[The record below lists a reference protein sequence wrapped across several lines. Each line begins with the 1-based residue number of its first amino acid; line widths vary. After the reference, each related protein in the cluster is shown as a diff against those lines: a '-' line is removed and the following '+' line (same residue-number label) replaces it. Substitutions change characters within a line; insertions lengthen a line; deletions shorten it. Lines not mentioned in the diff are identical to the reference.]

1 MKAGLSGLGEA
12 FGRGV
17 CPHVPLFVSKEGPC
31 GGSLGS
37 WAGPRLG
44 MMKPRC
50 FHPVGQLLQGLV
62 PTRGSTPLVR
72 LLGSVGVNV
81 NREQVEVGSRKG
93 VSEPNGWK

>member
-1 MKAGLSGLGEA
+1 MKAGFSGLGEA
-12 FGRGV
+12 FGCGV

-50 FHPVGQLLQGLV
+50 FHPVGQVRGLQGLV
-62 PTRGSTPLVR
+62 PSGGSTPFVQLP
-72 LLGSVGVNV
+72 GGVGVNV

-93 VSEPNGWK
+93 VSEPHG